1 MTDRQRQSKPT
12 RRASHRLA
20 TTMAAVLFV
29 GACAYPHARE
39 NVVHESHQH
48 RVAGTA
54 DSVIVSDVDD
64 QDHAFPFAERYC
76 EGRGKAAKF
85 NQMILYRY
93 AGRRMP
99 TNSAEFDCVST
110 DGSHPA

>member
-1 MTDRQRQSKPT
+1 MTDRLCQSEPM
-12 RRASHRLA
+12 RSASHRLA
-20 TTMAAVLFV
+20 TTMAVVLFV

-39 NVVHESHQH
+39 NVVHESHLH

-54 DSVIVSDVDD
+54 NSVIVSDVGD
-64 QDHAFPFAERYC
+64 QDHAFPFADQYC
-76 EGRGKAAKF
+76 QGRGKAAKF
-85 NQMILYRY
+85 NKMILYRY

-99 TNSAEFDCVST
+99 TNSAEFDCVLT